1 MLEIIATIFMVS
13 VGVTFGVVI
22 LAYAIYITFYPFA
35 RTVGGGLQVLKHFG
49 ELRARALQ
57 RDYVLASD
65 ARLASPWPMAVIGS
79 KRKSPLRARNNHRVT
94 YTARNNA

>member
-35 RTVGGGLQVLKHFG
+35 RTVGGGLQVLKHLG

-65 ARLASPWPMAVIGS
+65 ARLGLTMADGGNRIKKKKSS
-79 KRKSPLRARNNHRVT
+79 KSKK
-94 YTARNNA
+94 